1 MGNAVMWFEITS
13 TNPDRSRDFY
23 TQLFDWTAAA
33 PPELGG
39 YTLLDTGAPAETVGG
54 GIGAADPAGL
64 PPGILLYVRV
74 DDLAKTLARAAELGG
89 STLVEPVALP
99 ADNGSVAVLADPDGH
114 AVGLWA

>member
-13 TNPDRSRDFY
+13 TNPDRARDFY
-23 TQLFDWTAAA
+23 TKLFDWSSEA

-39 YTLLDTGAPAETVGG
+39 YNLIETGAPAETIGG
-54 GIGAADPAGL
+54 GIGAADPDGL

-74 DDLAKTLARAAELGG
+74 DDLAATLTKAAELGG
-89 STLVEPVALP
+89 STLLEPMKLP
-99 ADNGSVAVLADPDGH
+99 GENGSVAILADPDGH